1 MIIPM
6 LRTQATPPALRRPL
20 ATFVVG
26 LLPLLATPAAAQ
38 EPEKNEGESGPAKA
52 TPLFDKRP
60 LRIPNRVRPEGGPE
74 LKTTNPK
81 PSLKEPPPGML
92 APGKPGA
99 APLPAEAADGRPAQ
113 GDLKKT
119 AEKGCVPLRGR
130 DTVQFEFKNADIQ
143 DVVAAISKHLC
154 KNFIVT
160 SKIRSQKF
168 DIISPT
174 PVTVDEAWQAFL
186 SALEANDFAMF
197 QVGSYYKII
206 QATEGTRAPVP
217 IYGEDGPPTPN
228 SDRVMTRIWRVKH
241 GGDPATI
248 VNYLNV
254 FKSAKG
260 QIHPFAA
267 TGTIIVTDYATS
279 IRRLETVLAEIDQPG
294 VLEQVHV
301 VSVQYATASEIAEKL
316 TQVFEPTRAGAPKA
330 GAPAVKS
337 PSPAVRPA
345 DGTPAPG
352 AVEEEGSLSVSK
364 IIADD
369 RTNKLIIIASQRAL
383 KQILE
388 LKRKLDLPSNEG
400 EGLVHVLRLKHA
412 NAEELATTLSSLA
425 AGRPTTGARA
435 SRTGARP
442 AATPAAP
449 TPGGA
454 AGSASLFEGDVK
466 VTADKATNSLVITAS
481 KSDLTSMKRVIEQ
494 LDVPRFQVFVE
505 AVILEVSIKRDR
517 TFGTSWFGGLPLT
530 IDGQSSPIIFGSN
543 PTQSLSAFQTIA
555 ANPLGLAS
563 LLGLSGALRGPTL
576 EGTENFVRGG
586 IPSVGVLLQALKST
600 NDVNVISTPHLLTM
614 DNEEAEIKVNE
625 KRPFPT
631 GLGIPG
637 LGGLGGLAG
646 LAGQAGQAG
655 QAGAAL
661 GGLGMLGGLGFGTTL
676 NREDVGLT
684 LKLKP
689 QINDQASVR
698 LELDQELSDVAGI
711 DQVTGQVI
719 TSNRAAKTVVVVG
732 DQESVV
738 IGGLVRDRE
747 STDESKIPVLG
758 DIPLLGWLFK
768 RQQTIAEK
776 VNLLLVLTPYIIRGP
791 EDFRRIYERK
801 MQERRDFVD
810 AFYGETREYRAAIDW
825 DRKLGPVAKFRQGIN
840 DELLKPENDGPGS
853 GDDLIIRPEV
863 EEVLELPAGRA
874 GDANAPSSPPP
885 PNPTPAELLPDIP
898 PMTPVPVE

>member
-1 MIIPM
+1 MTTTM
-6 LRTQATPPALRRPL
+6 LRTHTTTTAPRPTAMVLALSL
-20 ATFVVG
+20 VSLMA
-26 LLPLLATPAAAQ
+26 APAAAQ
-38 EPEKNEGESGPAKA
+38 EKEEKEGDTPPQKA

-60 LRIPNRVRPEGGPE
+60 LRIPNRMRPDTAPE
-74 LKTTNPK
+74 VKAVGSK
-81 PSLKEPPPGML
+81 PNLKEPPGAAF
-92 APGKPGA
+92 APTKPGA
-99 APLPAEAADGRPAQ
+99 NAPAAASDARPGQ

-160 SKIRSQKF
+160 SKVRSQKF

-174 PVTVDEAWQAFL
+174 PVTVDEAWQAFM

-228 SDRVMTRIWRVKH
+228 SDRVITRIWRVKH

-301 VSVQYATASEIAEKL
+301 VPVQYATASEIAEKL
-316 TQVFEPTRAGAPKA
+316 TQVFEPARAGAPKA
-330 GAPAVKS
+330 GAPAAKS
-337 PSPAVRPA
+337 GPAAALRPS
-345 DGTPAPG
+345 DGSQPQGG
-352 AVEEEGSLSVSK
+352 AEDEGALSVSK

-400 EGLVHVLRLKHA
+400 EGLVHVLRLRNA
-412 NAEELATTLSSLA
+412 NAEELASTLSSLA
-425 AGRPTTGARA
+425 AGRPTTGAKT
-435 SRTGARP
+435 SRTAARP
-442 AATPAAP
+442 TTPAAP
-449 TPGGA
+449 AAAG

-481 KSDLTSMKRVIEQ
+481 KSDLNSMKRVIEQ

-517 TFGTSWFGGLPLT
+517 TFGTSWFGGLPMT

-543 PTQSLSAFQTIA
+543 PTQQLSAFQTIA

-576 EGTENFVRGG
+576 EGTEDFVRGG

-655 QAGAAL
+655 QAGAL

-747 STDESKIPVLG
+747 STDESKIPILG

-825 DRKLGPVAKFRQGIN
+825 ERKLGPMARFRYGISE
-840 DELLKPENDGPGS
+840 ELKKAENDGPGS
-853 GDDLIIRPEV
+853 DDDLIIRPGDES
-863 EEVLELPAGRA
+863 EEILELPAPRG
-874 GDANAPSSPPP
+874 GSGGEPPP
-885 PNPTPAELLPDIP
+885 PPVNPTPAQLVPDLP
-898 PMTPVPVE
+898 PMTPTPVE